1 MCSGVHL
8 LSLSFALTSAPFSIR
23 SITVLLADFGKNC
36 TKFIKFVAKTAK
48 DYNAELFIL
57 VIIDLAQTK
66 EMIYD
71 NIINDHKAK
80 RLLVLTAW
88 KTLLKN

>member
-1 MCSGVHL
+1 MKSKFL
-8 LSLSFALTSAPFSIR
+8 
-23 SITVLLADFGKNC
+23 LLADFGKNC